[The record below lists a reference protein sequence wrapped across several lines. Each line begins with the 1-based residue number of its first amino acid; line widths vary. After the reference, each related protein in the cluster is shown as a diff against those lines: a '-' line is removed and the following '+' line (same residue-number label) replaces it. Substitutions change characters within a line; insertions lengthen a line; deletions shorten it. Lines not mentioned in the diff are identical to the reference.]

1 VLLVPVARRLRATP
15 KQHSAEPSIRGRG
28 SPIQSDDPAGRPSA
42 RTVLVR
48 SDFMIGFRIGCHTV
62 YDALLGIVITASHA
76 MAVPPKTLVFMRFGV
91 RFCGQNFQY

>member
-1 VLLVPVARRLRATP
+1 LRGEYEPPLNSTARGTFNPRA
-15 KQHSAEPSIRGRG
+15 R